1 MREARMFFEISL
13 RFLVIFIYGF
23 ETCLFWGKCAFLPR
37 NRAGKCYA
45 VI

>member
-23 ETCLFWGKCAFLPR
+23 ETCLFGGNVLLYR
-37 NRAGKCYA
+37 VTVLEN
-45 VI
+45 VMQ